1 MNIQRMNI
9 QRMNML
15 TIGGATTDMF
25 IAYKDASWLN
35 FDSEHEKRSF
45 LLLEEGQK
53 ITLDTLVLHTGGG
66 ATNSAVS
73 FKQLGFDVSIFCK
86 LGNDKP
92 AEFIM
97 QRLQQST
104 INTQYIERTSAY
116 RTGHSFI
123 IPCKDG
129 DRIVLVYRGANAHI
143 KEDELPLDALNNYK
157 NIYITS
163 LPGEASHL
171 LVPIARTAKEHGA
184 LVATNPGSSQLKLG
198 SHDMYKALPHIDI
211 FILNSH
217 EACTFML
224 SMIQQNIELHQK
236 VLDTKLKK
244 QPPELSLPHTQ
255 QAQLMKRPISY
266 QTVCF
271 DIRLFFK
278 EVLSKGPQ
286 IVVVTNGAEGVYV
299 ATKDEIVFHPS
310 LPGHIENTLGAGDA
324 FGSCFVAKYIEGASI
339 KEAMLYGILNAAS
352 VISHLDAKSGL
363 LSSDELEQRL
373 QNAPKDLFQT
383 FSLE

>member
-1 MNIQRMNI
+1 MKMQRMKI
-9 QRMNML
+9 L

-25 IAYKDASWLN
+25 IAYEDALWLN
-35 FDSEHEKRSF
+35 FDSEHAKKSF

-53 ITLDTLVLHTGGG
+53 INLDTLIFHTGGG

-73 FKQLGFDVSIFCK
+73 FKQLGFDVAIFCK

-97 QRLQQST
+97 QRLEQSG
-104 INTQYIERTSAY
+104 IDIQYIKRSLTY
-116 RTGHSFI
+116 KTGHSFI
-123 IPCKDG
+123 IPCKGG

-143 KEDELPLDALNNYK
+143 KEDALPQDALKSYDNV
-157 NIYITS
+157 YITS
-163 LPGEASHL
+163 LADDAARL
-171 LVPIARTAKEHGA
+171 LVPISRLAKEHGA
-184 LVATNPGSSQLKLG
+184 LVATNPGMSQLKLG
-198 SHDMYKALPHIDI
+198 SQDMYKALPNIDI
-211 FILNSH
+211 FILNSD
-217 EACTFML
+217 EASAFML

-236 VLDTKLKK
+236 VLDTKCKE
-244 QPPELSLPHTQ
+244 QPQELNRSDIQ
-255 QAQLMKRPISY
+255 QAQLMRKPISY

-271 DIRLFFK
+271 DIRLFFD
-278 EVLSKGPQ
+278 EILSKGPQ

-299 ATKDEIVFHPS
+299 ATQSEIIFHPS

-363 LSSDELEQRL
+363 LSSDELEKRFK
-373 QNAPKDLFQT
+373 NAPKDLFQIFPNT
-383 FSLE
+383 PSP